1 MSVRRHA
8 QGVLPGLLLG
18 ICGVVLAADN
28 ELPDGEF
35 LEYLGSW
42 EESDEEW
49 LIFDQVG
56 ERLAADS
63 GEKVDPAPQG
73 EGSAE
78 KDDES

>member
-1 MSVRRHA
+1 MSVRRHT

-49 LIFDQVG
+49 LMFDQDG

-63 GEKVDPAPQG
+63 NEKVDLAPQG
-73 EGSAE
+73 EESTE

>member
-1 MSVRRHA
+1 MSVRRHTR
-8 QGVLPGLLLG
+8 GVLPGLLLG

-56 ERLAADS
+56 ERVAADS
-63 GEKVDPAPQG
+63 DEKVDPAPQG

>member
-1 MSVRRHA
+1 MSVRRHTR
-8 QGVLPGLLLG
+8 GVLPGLLLG
-18 ICGVVLAADN
+18 ICSVVLAADN

-49 LIFDQVG
+49 LIFAQDG
-56 ERLAADS
+56 ERVAADS
-63 GEKVDPAPQG
+63 DEKVDPAPQG
-73 EGSAE
+73 KGSAE

>member
-42 EESDEEW
+42 EESDKEW

>member
-1 MSVRRHA
+1 MSVRRHT

-49 LIFDQVG
+49 LMFAQDG
-56 ERLAADS
+56 ERVAADS
-63 GEKVDPAPQG
+63 DEKVDPAPQG
-73 EGSAE
+73 EESTE

>member
-42 EESDEEW
+42 EESDKEW

-56 ERLAADS
+56 ERVAADS
-63 GEKVDPAPQG
+63 DEKVDPAPQG